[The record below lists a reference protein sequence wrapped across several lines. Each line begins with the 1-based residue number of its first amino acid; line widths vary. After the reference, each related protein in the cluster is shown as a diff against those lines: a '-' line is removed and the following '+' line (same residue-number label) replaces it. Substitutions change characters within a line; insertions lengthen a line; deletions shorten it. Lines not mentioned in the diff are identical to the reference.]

1 LQTAIIATD
10 SMETINEIATILIVL
25 LFTKNKRGINTKATT
40 YQHLA
45 RKNFNEMT
53 QSVEKTTVT
62 MIHAKLQISRIT
74 RGCFIFER
82 VSEGLKR
89 KYAKNKIV
97 ASHMIGSS
105 GRSVESDE
113 LKLYSIDH
121 GKEKMSMYRMSRL
134 CCQPE

>member
-1 LQTAIIATD
+1 MQTAIIATD

-25 LFTKNKRGINTKATT
+25 LFTKNKTGINTKATT

-74 RGCFIFER
+74 RGVLF
-82 VSEGLKR
+82 LKGFQ
-89 KYAKNKIV
+89 KA
-97 ASHMIGSS
+97 
-105 GRSVESDE
+105 
-113 LKLYSIDH
+113 
-121 GKEKMSMYRMSRL
+121 
-134 CCQPE
+134 